1 MPRPLNTIGW
11 ILLALLTAAG
21 AYGFFHE
28 RLWAESLWSAEGRDR
43 FLAYTAV
50 YWTLAGLIL
59 WRCPRWLPIIIPATA
74 LLYTAWWAGP
84 VAPLVVLYFLG
95 SCYFLGRI
103 VRREKDAIMA
113 TLLGAAVWMFVIWIA
128 LHFPINIRS
137 VYAIAFAL
145 PYLFGYRFR
154 HRAATVSE
162 LLQRSEAAA
171 LAVLLF
177 ILIAHLLAALKP
189 ENSADGLSMHL
200 ALPMAVAR
208 DAGWAFDF
216 RLNSWAL
223 MPNAADGLYAAMYVL
238 GGEHAAHVL
247 NFAFL
252 ALICF
257 LVAGGARRLASQK
270 VSPALAWLIAALFAS
285 TPLVQLVTGSLF
297 VENVWAAMILA
308 AALALV
314 RSDVVTAAAFAG
326 AALAVKV
333 IAGAFA
339 VPIAII
345 AGALALRQRQWTRAL
360 ATAAFLILFAASPYV
375 YAYAKTGNPVFPF
388 ANARFKSSG
397 FDTAQSFVDLRFTTP
412 ISWRIPYDITFQS
425 KDFLE
430 AQGGAGGFQYFLLLL
445 PALLWTRRKE
455 QWAIVAIAGIASVI
469 ILYEVPYLR
478 YLYPAM
484 PLASIAIAWFVAEVP
499 TMAGTALLL
508 ALTALN
514 LWFLPSS
521 GFFNQD
527 FALFRHA
534 DIQPYLERT
543 APVRFLIE
551 DLNHRAPGE
560 PVAFFSTEQT
570 GGLNGPAYTDS
581 WHSERYWSKL
591 KAARD
596 AREIA
601 VLLDQLGIHY
611 VVAPASRSAI
621 LWSVQVFL
629 RVWVDPVRA
638 PIGPL
643 GLFRLRDVHAPP
655 ETAPIPPGRYDDL
668 DMRVQY
674 IGPWR
679 PDVQFPDSSAA
690 SLTYSDTPGAAFRIT
705 FTGRAITYVFTQA
718 ANRGIAEVTIDG
730 GSKTRINQY
739 SGTTNWQASQRFNGL
754 KPGVHTLK
762 VRVSGEKDAQ
772 SKGLFVD
779 LDAFQIDP

>member
-1 MPRPLNTIGW
+1 VLSKRLAW
-11 ILLALLTAAG
+11 ILLALLTAASV
-21 AYGFFHE
+21 YGFFHE
-28 RLWAESLWSAEGRDR
+28 RLWAQTMWSADGRGR
-43 FLAYTAV
+43 FLVYSAV
-50 YWTLAGLIL
+50 FWSLAAFIL
-59 WRCPRWLPIIIPATA
+59 WQCPRWLRLIIPAIA
-74 LLYTAWWAGP
+74 LLYTAGWAGP
-84 VAPLVVLYFLG
+84 VAPLAVLYFLG

-103 VRREKDAIMA
+103 ARREEDACMA
-113 TLLGAAVWMFVIWIA
+113 TLLGAAIWMFLIWIA
-128 LHFPINIRS
+128 LHFPINTRAAYG
-137 VYAIAFAL
+137 VAFAV
-145 PYLFGYRFR
+145 PYLLGYKLL
-154 HRAATVSE
+154 HRTANGSE
-162 LLQRSEAAA
+162 RPQRPEAAA

-177 ILIAHLLAALKP
+177 VIIAHLLAALKP

-208 DAGWAFDF
+208 DGGWAFDF

-223 MPNAADGLYAAMYVL
+223 MPNAADGLYAAMYAL
-238 GGEHAAHVL
+238 GGEHAAHLL

-252 ALICF
+252 ALICL
-257 LVAGGARRLASQK
+257 LVAKAARHLAFEN
-270 VSPALAWLIAALFAS
+270 VSPAQAWLVAALFAS

-308 AALALV
+308 ATLALL

-326 AALAVKV
+326 SALAVKV

-345 AGALALRQRQWTRAL
+345 AAAVALRQRQWTRAM
-360 ATAAFLILFAASPYV
+360 AAAAFLILFAALPYV
-375 YAYAKTGNPVFPF
+375 FAYAKTGNPVFPF
-388 ANARFKSSG
+388 ANAKFKSPD

-412 ISWRIPYDITFQS
+412 ISWKIPYDITFHS

-430 AQGGAGGFQYFLLLL
+430 AQGGAGGFQYFLLLA
-445 PALLWTRRKE
+445 PALLWARRKD
-455 QWAIVAIAGIASVI
+455 QWTIIAIAGIASAI

-478 YLYPAM
+478 YLYPAL
-484 PLASIAIAWFVAEVP
+484 PLASIAIAWFIAVLP
-499 TMAGTALLL
+499 TTAGIVVLLT
-508 ALTALN
+508 LTALN

-521 GFFNQD
+521 GYYNQD

-543 APVRFLIE
+543 APARLLID

-560 PVAFFSTEQT
+560 PVAFFSNDQT
-570 GGLNGPAYTDS
+570 GGLIGPAYTDS
-581 WHSERYWSKL
+581 WHSERYWSRL

-601 VLLDQLGIHY
+601 FMLDQMGIHF
-611 VVAPASRSAI
+611 VVAPASRSAN
-621 LWSVQVFL
+621 LWSVQLFL

-643 GLFRLRDVHAPP
+643 GLLRLKDVNAPP
-655 ETAPIPPGRYDDL
+655 DTAPIPPGRYDDL

-674 IGPWR
+674 TGPWR
-679 PDVQFPDSSAA
+679 PDVQFPESFAT
-690 SLTYSDTPGAAFRIT
+690 SLTYSDAPGATFRIT

-718 ANRGIAEVTIDG
+718 ANRGIAEATIDG
-730 GSKTRINQY
+730 GSKIRINQY
-739 SGTTNWQASQRFNGL
+739 SGTTNWQASHRFGGL
-754 KPGVHTLK
+754 KPGFHTME

-772 SKGLFVD
+772 ASGLFVD
-779 LDAFQIDP
+779 LDAFQVDP